1 MTAGVLGRV
10 PWRSLPGNLLVAV
23 IAALV
28 LAGLSV
34 PVMLSRSAPAQD
46 TNAKELLM
54 NAAVRMRACASVEGE
69 GSFADCDAEEMR
81 NAESGI
87 EWRDGLASYGL
98 RGEPGKVYVS
108 DLDEM
113 AYRLE
118 TTSASGRIFTYVY
131 EGGAVGR
138 AVLGGAPAGGW

>member
-1 MTAGVLGRV
+1 M

-34 PVMLSRSAPAQD
+34 PVMLSWSAPAQD

-54 NAAVRMRACASVEGE
+54 NAAVRMRACASVGGE

-131 EGGAVGR
+131 EDGVVGR

>member
-10 PWRSLPGNLLVAV
+10 SWRSLPGNLLVAV
-23 IAALV
+23 VAALV
-28 LAGLSV
+28 LAGISI

-46 TNAKELLM
+46 TDAKELLM
-54 NAAVRMRACASVEGE
+54 NAAVRMRACASWEGE

-81 NAESGI
+81 KAESGI

-98 RGEPGKVYVS
+98 RGEPGKVFVS
-108 DLDEM
+108 DLDET

-118 TTSASGRIFTYVY
+118 TASGSGRIFTYVY
-131 EGGAVGR
+131 EDGAVGR

>member
-10 PWRSLPGNLLVAV
+10 SWRSLPGNLLVAV
-23 IAALV
+23 VAALV
-28 LAGLSV
+28 LAGISV

-46 TNAKELLM
+46 TDAKELLL
-54 NAAVRMRACASVEGE
+54 NAAVRMRACASLEGE
-69 GSFADCDAEEMR
+69 GSFAGCGAEEMSD
-81 NAESGI
+81 AEPGI

-108 DLDEM
+108 DLDES

-118 TTSASGRIFTYVY
+118 TASASGRIFAYVY
-131 EGGAVGR
+131 QDGVVRR
-138 AVLGGAPAGGW
+138 AVLGGGPAGGW

>member
-1 MTAGVLGRV
+1 M

-23 IAALV
+23 VAALV
-28 LAGLSV
+28 LAGISV

-46 TNAKELLM
+46 TEAKELLM
-54 NAAVRMRACASVEGE
+54 NAAVRMRACASWEGE
-69 GSFADCDAEEMR
+69 GSFAGCDAEEMR

-118 TTSASGRIFTYVY
+118 TTSGSGRIFTYVY
-131 EGGAVGR
+131 EDGAVGR

>member
-1 MTAGVLGRV
+1 MTAGALGRV
-10 PWRSLPGNLLVAV
+10 SWRSLPGNVLVAV

-28 LAGLSV
+28 LAGISV
-34 PVMLSRSAPAQD
+34 PVMLGWSAPAQD
-46 TNAKELLM
+46 ANAKELLM
-54 NAAVRMRACASVEGE
+54 NAAVRMRACASWEGE
-69 GSFADCDAEEMR
+69 GSFAGCDAGEMR

-108 DLDEM
+108 ELEET

-118 TTSASGRIFTYVY
+118 TASASGRIFAYVY
-131 EGGAVGR
+131 EDGAVGR
-138 AVLGGAPAGGW
+138 AVLGGGPAGGW

>member
-10 PWRSLPGNLLVAV
+10 SWRSLPGSLMVAV

-28 LAGLSV
+28 LAGISV

-46 TNAKELLM
+46 TDAKELLL
-54 NAAVRMRACASVEGE
+54 NAAVRMRACASLEGE
-69 GSFADCDAEEMR
+69 GSFARCDAEEMR
-81 NAESGI
+81 DAESGI
-87 EWRDGLASYGL
+87 EWRDGLTSYGL

-108 DLDEM
+108 DLDES

-118 TTSASGRIFTYVY
+118 TASASGRIFTYVY
-131 EGGAVGR
+131 NDGVVGR
-138 AVLGGAPAGGW
+138 TVLGSGPAGGW